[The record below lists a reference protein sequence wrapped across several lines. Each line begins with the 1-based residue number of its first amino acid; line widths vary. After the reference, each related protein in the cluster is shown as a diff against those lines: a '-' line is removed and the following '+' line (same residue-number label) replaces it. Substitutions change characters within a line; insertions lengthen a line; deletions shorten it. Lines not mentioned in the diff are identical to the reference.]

1 MKNFY
6 LILIFLSLIT
16 LNICS
21 PRRKTAFLNLKKA
34 VLAESCK
41 DITFLPIKDNVKII
55 GRYYQK
61 DDITWVVQS
70 GSAVE
75 FYATG
80 LSAQVIIA
88 GGNSIYNDEK
98 YRPRLGVYVDD
109 EIVLDKIMDEL
120 EVTVDLFKGTTEKTA
135 KIKVML
141 LSEANNGGV
150 GVKSI
155 NINSCNKTPI
165 KPVEKKKLTIEII
178 GDSIT
183 AAYGVEGANQ
193 YENFKT
199 STENFSKSY
208 AYLAA
213 KKLDADYSAVA
224 YSGHGIVSGYST
236 GDKNPDLL
244 VPEVYTKISK
254 NGEYPGEWD
263 FENNKVD
270 AILINLGTNDLNYV
284 TKDPANRNEE
294 FIQEYVNF
302 LTLVREKNPESYIVC
317 TVGIMGGG
325 DEIYPLVEKAVE
337 LVGDSRI
344 SSYKSQTQNMND
356 GLGSDW
362 HPSLITQTY
371 NSYVVSDKICN
382 AIGIESDQ
390 VGLDVAVDSK
400 YDVYKNEANGANS
413 YFWVGYDKS
422 FNINTVSGGKEP
434 TDIEAKCSGI
444 SLKKGGVYM
453 LEFEY
458 TYNNKNNLP
467 VLIRGKDKIHFKD
480 SIEASSTKIK
490 YSKEVTIEENDQ
502 DAEIVF
508 QLGTLDNSQLILT
521 NIKLTK
527 TK

>member
-1 MKNFY
+1 MKSIHLF
-6 LILIFLSLIT
+6 LLFLSLIT

-21 PRRKTAFLNLKKA
+21 PRRKTAFLFNLNKA
-34 VLAESCK
+34 VLADNCK
-41 DITFLPIKDNVKII
+41 DLTFLPVKENVKII

-61 DDITWVVQS
+61 NDITWVVQS

-155 NINSCNKTPI
+155 NINSCSGTPI

-178 GDSIT
+178 GDSIS

-213 KKLDADYSAVA
+213 KKLDADYYTVV
-224 YSGHGIVSGYST
+224 YSGHGIISGYST
-236 GDKNPDLL
+236 GEKNSEAL
-244 VPEVYTKISK
+244 VPEVYT
-254 NGEYPGEWD
+254 
-263 FENNKVD
+263 
-270 AILINLGTNDLNYV
+270 YV

-294 FIQEYVNF
+294 FIQEYANF
-302 LTLVREKNPESYIVC
+302 LTLIREKNPESYIVC

-325 DEIYPLVEKAVE
+325 DEIYPLIEKAVE
-337 LVGDSRI
+337 LVGDSKI

-362 HPSLITQTY
+362 HPSLKTQTY
-371 NSYVVSDKICN
+371 NSYVVADKICN

-390 VGLDVAVDSK
+390 VGLDVAADSK
-400 YDVYKNEANGANS
+400 YDVSKNEANGANMS
-413 YFWVGYDKS
+413 FWVGYDKS
-422 FNINTVSGGKEP
+422 FNINTVFGGKVAS
-434 TDIEAKCSGI
+434 DIEATCSGI
-444 SLKKGGVYM
+444 GLKKGGVYTF
-453 LEFEY
+453 EFEY
-458 TYNNKNNLP
+458 TYSKDIELP
-467 VLIRGKDKIHFKD
+467 ILIRGKDKIHFKD
-480 SIEASSTKIK
+480 SLKASSTKIK
-490 YSKEVTIEENDQ
+490 YSKEITIEDNDQ

-508 QLGTLDNSQLILT
+508 QLGTLDSFQLTLN

-527 TK
+527 IK